1 MDMRTTLTVD
11 DEGILTLPPEFLEVT
26 GWKEGDMLEWIDN
39 KDGSF
44 SLIKSDD
51 DEIHKSLVLSFIA
64 CLLFGIG
71 IIIAGY
77 IHGNMHLLTTLK
89 NATSS

>member
-1 MDMRTTLTVD
+1 
-11 DEGILTLPPEFLEVT
+11 
-26 GWKEGDMLEWIDN
+26 MLEWIDN

-44 SLIKSDD
+44 SL
-51 DEIHKSLVLSFIA
+51 LA

-77 IHGNMHLLTTLK
+77 IHGHMDVTKKMLSFQHQL
-89 NATSS
+89 SSGMMSLCCRL